1 MFSLHLN
8 RSINEATKGY
18 RKHLKLPIFTEDTPN
33 CASVCEYKTKN
44 EAASSLPESD
54 RQFVEQWKMGT

>member
-18 RKHLKLPIFTEDTPN
+18 RKHLKLPIFAEDIRD

-44 EAASSLPESD
+44 ETASSLPESD
-54 RQFVEQWKMGT
+54 RQFVEQ